1 MEKLFSEEEL
11 RAIVDETLNAEY
23 TLEEVIAQREED
35 LKIRLRE
42 RFKSVTFTL
51 AQKNVHRSLTI
62 CTRSK
67 FLQKIKI

>member
-35 LKIRLRE
+35 LKILE
-42 RFKSVTFTL
+42 ESFQVTEE
-51 AQKNVHRSLTI
+51 NIMV
-62 CTRSK
+62 
-67 FLQKIKI
+67 

>member
-35 LKIRLRE
+35 LKIL
-42 RFKSVTFTL
+42 KGL
-51 AQKNVHRSLTI
+51 
-62 CTRSK
+62 
-67 FLQKIKI
+67 

>member
-35 LKIRLRE
+35 LKILE
-42 RFKSVTFTL
+42 ESFQVTEENI
-51 AQKNVHRSLTI
+51 KN
-62 CTRSK
+62 
-67 FLQKIKI
+67 